1 MSLNAVTDANFGEFV
16 KIIATIWSFPKHSSV
31 VWRKGK
37 MDININQQKYRGSS
51 CDGNKPVLCIEEL
64 IKEDEDTYEIEVKN
78 EKGTATCRS
87 KLNVIGGKYIFVRI
101 FSMKH
106 LYDKRNM
113 NCEIHGLKTP

>member
-1 MSLNAVTDANFGEFV
+1 MSLKDVTDAVYGECV
-16 KIIATIWSFPKHSSV
+16 KIHATIWSFPKHSSV
-31 VWRKGK
+31 VWRKGM
-37 MDININQQKYRGSS
+37 MDIDITHPKYSGSS
-51 CDGNKPVLCIEEL
+51 CDGNKPVLCIKEL

-78 EKGTATCRS
+78 EKGTTSHRS